1 MGTCHCLHISFSLLI
16 WQIVKQSETRM
27 HRTLIVRRASC
38 LGSNGHEQAWLWAFN
53 VHFSKQIRKDLRCC
67 WICKENENVMKL
79 LLFEVWRWQRKALF
93 EWNFFPHKRKLDV
106 CVRAQLAPLSATNR
120 IQTKSWKQPQLSN
133 LNLIWSDNYNCT
145 ISMFP
150 VLLQQP
156 KTLAIVLE
164 SSVKDRLQSMTCWS
178 NGQSSGADTGGG
190 LRQRIFDFVTNTVV
204 LIVPIW
210 KCKVYTV
217 NPKRLL

>member
-133 LNLIWSDNYNCT
+133 LNFIWSDNYNCT

-156 KTLAIVLE
+156 KTFTIELGKRQITKHDLL
-164 SSVKDRLQSMTCWS
+164 VKWPVKRRWHRRGFETED
-178 NGQSSGADTGGG
+178 
-190 LRQRIFDFVTNTVV
+190 LRFCHKHSRPHRHHQEV
-204 LIVPIW
+204 
-210 KCKVYTV
+210 
-217 NPKRLL
+217 

>member
-1 MGTCHCLHISFSLLI
+1 MLKDRVIPNLLQHKPYLMKDWDYIPSARTVTKCQNLTWRCYARLLGAMGTCHCLHISFSLLI

-67 WICKENENVMKL
+67 WTCKENENVMKL

-120 IQTKSWKQPQLSN
+120 I
-133 LNLIWSDNYNCT
+133 
-145 ISMFP
+145 
-150 VLLQQP
+150 
-156 KTLAIVLE
+156 
-164 SSVKDRLQSMTCWS
+164 
-178 NGQSSGADTGGG
+178 
-190 LRQRIFDFVTNTVV
+190 
-204 LIVPIW
+204 
-210 KCKVYTV
+210 
-217 NPKRLL
+217 